1 VHTDFRQQRTYP
13 PREQSSNGDVPYE
26 PNYYQIQAVGM
37 RQRKAARAQ
46 LVMTVLFRNE
56 TARSTGREANF
67 MFFPL
72 SERPAISVEQEKQN
86 AMKYGPP
93 AATARRTI

>member
-1 VHTDFRQQRTYP
+1 
-13 PREQSSNGDVPYE
+13 
-26 PNYYQIQAVGM
+26 
-37 RQRKAARAQ
+37 
-46 LVMTVLFRNE
+46 MTVLFRNE

-72 SERPAISVEQEKQN
+72 SKRPAISVEQEKQN

-93 AATARRTI
+93 AATARRII